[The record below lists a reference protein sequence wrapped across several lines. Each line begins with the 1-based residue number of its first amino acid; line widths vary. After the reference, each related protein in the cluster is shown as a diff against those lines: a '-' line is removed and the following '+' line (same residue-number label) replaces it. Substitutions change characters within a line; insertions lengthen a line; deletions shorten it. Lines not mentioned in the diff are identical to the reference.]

1 MNTLNSPLHSFEL
14 MKIKN
19 EFEGGCDKRSHPK
32 TFQTVNI
39 YLPETFDSGN
49 EVSQFCPITNTV
61 TIRINPFF
69 SHQVVFYSFLYNPN
83 GIFEC
88 HVPDQQERGIVS
100 VSFGD

>member
-1 MNTLNSPLHSFEL
+1 MNSPLPSFEL
-14 MKIKN
+14 MKLRTSLREDVTKEVN
-19 EFEGGCDKRSHPK
+19 PK

-69 SHQVVFYSFLYNPN
+69 SHQVVFYSFLYDPN
-83 GIFEC
+83 GIFE
-88 HVPDQQERGIVS
+88 
-100 VSFGD
+100 